1 MYGGKDFFFFSLF
14 FSSWPE
20 QGGRGGRGGVRVQ
33 RNASVFLEM
42 T

>member
-14 FSSWPE
+14 FRVGQSRE
-20 QGGRGGRGGVRVQ
+20 DGGGRGGVRVQ